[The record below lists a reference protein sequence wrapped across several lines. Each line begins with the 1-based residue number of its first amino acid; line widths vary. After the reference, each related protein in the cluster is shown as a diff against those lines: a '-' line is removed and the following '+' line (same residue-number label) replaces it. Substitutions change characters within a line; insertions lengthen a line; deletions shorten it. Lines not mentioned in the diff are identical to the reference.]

1 MGVPVSHRS
10 MDLRKNVSLIV
21 MEKIEPKI
29 DFICFCPE
37 GFTGLRCEISKFL
50 NILFYPEI

>member
-1 MGVPVSHRS
+1 